1 MYMPIHQSTF
11 YHYLTREREFI
22 FPVSVSVLR
31 RCHTALMNVTVTD
44 KIMTV
49 CTLSFSRELYVSFV
63 LTSQLIDPVKI
74 DYKALPIV

>member
-11 YHYLTREREFI
+11 YHYLTRERELI

-49 CTLSFSRELYVSFV
+49 CTLNFSQELYVSFV
-63 LTSQLIDPVKI
+63 LTSQLTDPVKI
-74 DYKALPIV
+74 DYKALPMV